1 MAMEEKAGILEVNY
15 RSEGS
20 GVEVGVLFELE
31 VSWEGRAANSKVAF
45 EGFESCVAD

>member
-1 MAMEEKAGILEVNY
+1 MAMEKKAGVLEVNY

-31 VSWEGRAANSKVAF
+31 VGWEGRAANSEVAF
-45 EGFESCVAD
+45 KGFKSGIAD